1 MPSSPLLDKAA
12 QPGNDAAMI
21 TDDLKPKI
29 PRGETRRLFG
39 IVLLVL
45 GLLFLVLGGRA
56 WDGVATLCINTGAVL
71 LIWGSILGWLR
82 VLEDRQIAIQRALAA
97 GDQPAG

>member
-1 MPSSPLLDKAA
+1 LLDKGAR
-12 QPGNDAAMI
+12 PDNDAAMN

-39 IVLLVL
+39 TALLVL
-45 GLLFLVLGGRA
+45 GLLCLLLGGRA
-56 WDGVATLCINTGAVL
+56 WDGVATPCLNLGAVL

-82 VLEDRQIAIQRALAA
+82 VLEDRQIAIQRRLP
-97 GDQPAG
+97 GNDQPPG

>member
-12 QPGNDAAMI
+12 QPGNNARMNS
-21 TDDLKPKI
+21 DDLKPQI

-39 IVLLVL
+39 IALLVL
-45 GLLFLVLGGRA
+45 GLLFLVLGGRG

-82 VLEDRQIAIQRALAA
+82 VLEDRQIAIQRALF
-97 GDQPAG
+97 GQDQPPG